1 MLRSYRDSDALGGR
15 FMAYDASK
23 YESDQ
28 PSFFRLNQVP
38 LIFIVLGALSLVGAI
53 ALTTATDQHDLDFK
67 VESLDGGTITLSQFR
82 GNTVAVNFW
91 ATWCAPCR
99 QEMPALDAYYQE
111 HKGDEDFVLL
121 SINTGES
128 ADAASNF
135 VKQYGFSF
143 PVGLDPSGGVKD
155 QLGISGLPVT
165 LIIDPSGKITY
176 RHVGMI
182 TIDLLHEKVLEA
194 LN

>member
-1 MLRSYRDSDALGGR
+1 MT
-15 FMAYDASK
+15 YDASTDNL
-23 YESDQ
+23 SDQ
-28 PSFFRLNQVP
+28 PGFIRRNQVP
-38 LIFIVLGALSLVGAI
+38 LIFALLGALSVIGAI
-53 ALTTATDQHDLDFK
+53 ALRTAADQTPLDFT
-67 VESLDGGTITLSQFR
+67 VNAFDGGTFTLSQFR
-82 GNTVAVNFW
+82 GKTVAVNFW

-99 QEMPALDAYYQE
+99 QEMPALDGYYQE
-111 HKGDEDFVLL
+111 HKGEGFVLL

-194 LN
+194 SN